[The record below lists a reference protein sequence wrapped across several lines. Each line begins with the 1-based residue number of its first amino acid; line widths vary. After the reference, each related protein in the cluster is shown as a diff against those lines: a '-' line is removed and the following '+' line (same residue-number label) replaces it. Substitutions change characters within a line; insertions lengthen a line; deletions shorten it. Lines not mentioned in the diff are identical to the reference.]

1 MKIILFLLQKEF
13 IQIFR
18 DRTMLPIIFLVPV
31 IQLLILVNA
40 ATLEMKR
47 IDMEIVDK
55 DLSSTSR
62 RLISKFQ
69 GSPFFNV
76 IKTTFSINEAEE
88 DLLESRTKFVLHIP
102 AEFEQNLIRENRSE
116 IQLLID
122 AVNGMTAS
130 LTNAYAR
137 SLISD
142 FNRDLLSQRGSHAL
156 INVSPRMINISYSYW
171 YNPQLNFKYY
181 MLPGIL
187 VILVSMI
194 GLFLTALNLVRE
206 KESGTIEQINVT
218 PIKKYQFITGK
229 LVPFWI
235 IAMFELGFGLLIGV
249 LLFGLPVLGSISLL
263 FLFAGMYLL
272 VVLGLGLLI
281 STLAHSQ
288 QQVMFLSFFFLLTFI
303 LMSGIFT
310 PAESMPE
317 WAQKVNIVNPFAYFM
332 RVIRMIIL
340 KGSVFRDIMHELIS
354 ITVFG
359 IVMLSLAIWRYR
371 KVA

>member
-1 MKIILFLLQKEF
+1 MRTILFLLQKEF

-18 DRTMLPIIFLVPV
+18 NRTMLPIIFLVP
-31 IQLLILVNA
+31 LVQMLVLVYA
-40 ATLEMKR
+40 ATLEMKS
-47 IDMEIVDK
+47 IDMVVVDK
-55 DLSSTSR
+55 DLSFTSR
-62 RLISKFQ
+62 RLASKNQ
-69 GSPFFNV
+69 GSPFFRIN
-76 IKTTFSINEAEE
+76 KSTFSVDEAEN
-88 DLLESRTKFVLHIP
+88 DLLENRSKVVLHIP
-102 AEFEQNLIRENRSE
+102 AEFEQNLKRENKAE
-116 IQLLID
+116 VQLLID

-130 LTNAYAR
+130 LTNAYAQ

-142 FNRDLLSQRGSHAL
+142 FNTDLLSRLGSNAL
-156 INVSPRMINISYSYW
+156 VNVYPKMINVSYSYW

-206 KESGTIEQINVT
+206 KETGTIEQINVT

-229 LVPFWI
+229 LVPFWV
-235 IAMFELGFGLLIGV
+235 IAMFELGFGLLIGK
-249 LLFGLPVLGSISLL
+249 LLFRLPILGSISLL
-263 FLFAGMYLL
+263 YLFASIYLL

-281 STLAHSQ
+281 STLANSQ
-288 QQVMFLSFFFLLTFI
+288 QQVMFLTFFFLLTFI

-310 PAESMPE
+310 PAESMPG
-317 WAQKVNIVNPFAYFM
+317 WAQKVNILNPFAYFM

-340 KGSVFRDIMHELIS
+340 KGSGFKDILSELIS
-354 ITVFG
+354 ISAFG
-359 IVMLSLAIWRYR
+359 VIILSLAIWRYR

>member
-1 MKIILFLLQKEF
+1 MRTIIFLLQKEF

-18 DRTMLPIIFLVPV
+18 DKTMLPIIFVVPI
-31 IQLLILVNA
+31 IQLLILVYA
-40 ATLEMKR
+40 ATMEMKR
-47 IDMEIVDK
+47 IDMEVVDK
-55 DLSSTSR
+55 DLSPVSR
-62 RLISKFQ
+62 KLISKFQ
-69 GSPFFNV
+69 GSPFFK
-76 IKTTFSINEAEE
+76 ISKLTFSIQEAEN
-88 DLLESRTKFVLHIP
+88 DILENRTKVVLHIP
-102 AEFEQNLIRENRSE
+102 AKFEQNLRKENRAE

-130 LTNAYAR
+130 LTNAYAQ

-142 FNRDLLSQRGSHAL
+142 FTSDMLTLEGSNVL
-156 INVSPRMINISYSYW
+156 IVTKPRMIDISYSYW
-171 YNPQLNFKYY
+171 YNPQLNFKYF

-218 PIKKYQFITGK
+218 PIRKYQFITGK
-229 LVPFWI
+229 LIPFWI
-235 IAMFELGFGLLIGV
+235 IAMFELGFGLLIGK
-249 LLFGLPVLGSISLL
+249 LLFRLPILGNIPLL
-263 FLFAGMYLL
+263 FLFAGVYLL

-281 STLAHSQ
+281 STMASSQ
-288 QQVMFLSFFFLLTFI
+288 QQVMFLTFFFMLTFI

-310 PAESMPE
+310 PAESMPK
-317 WAQKVNIVNPFAYFM
+317 WAQKVNILNPFAYFM

-340 KGSVFRDIMHELIS
+340 KGSGFRDVLHELIS

-359 IVMLSLAIWRYR
+359 MVILSLAIWRYR
-371 KVA
+371 KVT

>member
-18 DRTMLPIIFLVPV
+18 DRTMLPIIFLVPI

-40 ATLEMKR
+40 ATLEMKS
-47 IDMEIVDK
+47 IDMEVVDK
-55 DLSSTSR
+55 DLSFTSR
-62 RLISKFQ
+62 RLTGKFQ
-69 GSPFFNV
+69 GSPFFK
-76 IKTTFSINEAEE
+76 IKKSTFSINEAEI
-88 DLLESRTKFVLHIP
+88 DLLENRTKVILHIP
-102 AEFEQNLIRENRSE
+102 AEFEQNLRRENKVE
-116 IQLLID
+116 VQILID

-130 LTNAYAR
+130 LTNAYAQY
-137 SLISD
+137 LIAD
-142 FNRDLLSQRGSHAL
+142 FNNDLLSQEGT
-156 INVSPRMINISYSYW
+156 NVFMSAKPKMIDVSYSYW

-235 IAMFELGFGLLIGV
+235 IAMFELGFGLLIGK
-249 LLFGLPVLGSISLL
+249 LLFGLPILGSISLL
-263 FLFAGMYLL
+263 YLFAGIYLL

-281 STLAHSQ
+281 STLANSQ
-288 QQVMFLSFFFLLTFI
+288 QQVMFLTFFFLLTFI

-317 WAQKVNIVNPFAYFM
+317 WAQKVNTLNPFAYFM

-340 KGSVFRDIMHELIS
+340 KGSFFRDILNELIS

-359 IVMLSLAIWRYR
+359 IAVLGLAIWRYR

>member
-1 MKIILFLLQKEF
+1 MRTILFILQKEF

-18 DRTMLPIIFLVPV
+18 NRTMLPIIFLVPI

-40 ATLEMKR
+40 ATLEMKS
-47 IDMEIVDK
+47 IDMEVVDK
-55 DLSSTSR
+55 DLSRTSR

-69 GSPFFNV
+69 GSPFFD
-76 IKTTFSINEAEE
+76 IKKTTFSINEAEN
-88 DLLESRTKFVLHIP
+88 DLLENRTKVVLHIP
-102 AEFEQNLIRENRSE
+102 VEFEQNLKRENSAE
-116 IQLLID
+116 VQLLID

-130 LTNAYAR
+130 LTNAYAQ
-137 SLISD
+137 SLITE
-142 FNRDLLSQRGSHAL
+142 FNNDILVQSGNNVLLNGR
-156 INVSPRMINISYSYW
+156 PKMIDVSYSYW

-206 KESGTIEQINVT
+206 KETGTIEQINVT

-249 LLFGLPVLGSISLL
+249 LIFRLPVLGSISLL
-263 FLFAGMYLL
+263 YLFAGIYLL

-281 STLAHSQ
+281 STLANSQ
-288 QQVMFLSFFFLLTFI
+288 QQVMFLTFFFLLTFV

-317 WAQKVNIVNPFAYFM
+317 WAQKVNILNPFAYFM
-332 RVIRMIIL
+332 RAIRMIIL
-340 KGSVFRDIMHELIS
+340 KGSVFRDIRHELIS

-359 IVMLSLAIWRYR
+359 TAMLGLAIWRYR
-371 KVA
+371 KVT